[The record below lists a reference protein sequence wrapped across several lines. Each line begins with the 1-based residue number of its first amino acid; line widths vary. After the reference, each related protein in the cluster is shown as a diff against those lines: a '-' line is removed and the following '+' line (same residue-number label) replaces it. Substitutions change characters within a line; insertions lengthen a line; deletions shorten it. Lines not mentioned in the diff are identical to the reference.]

1 MRSGRV
7 ELGRARE
14 QMAEATAHL
23 EHARSTAALLGA
35 AFEIVPLG
43 VVIYDQD
50 GMEVFRNRA
59 AAALVDARH
68 GDALAAHLLATLVEE
83 ARERGPRS
91 RTIELAGPPAR
102 VMEVRVQVLP
112 AVGPVAGSAAGS
124 DATVATIQD
133 VSERHQLDAVR
144 RDFVANV
151 SHELRTPVGALGAL
165 AEALGHE
172 DDPEVMRRLG
182 TRISAEAERAAG
194 LIADLLDLS
203 RVEGARRLESEPVVV
218 AQLVTEALGRV
229 RAAAD
234 ERAILIREGPI
245 DHRTRMVCDPAQIVS
260 ALANLLDNAVKYSDP
275 GSHVDLRVATGD
287 ARIVF
292 VVQDHG
298 IGIPPRDHERIFER
312 FYRVDRARSRET
324 GGTGLGLAIVR
335 HVALN
340 HGGQVTVES
349 REGEGSIF
357 SLSLPLE
364 EP

>member
-1 MRSGRV
+1 
-7 ELGRARE
+7 
-14 QMAEATAHL
+14 MAEAAADL
-23 EHARSTAALLGA
+23 EHARFTAALLTA
-35 AFEIVPLG
+35 AVEVVPLG
-43 VVIYDQD
+43 VVVYDEE
-50 GMEVFRNRA
+50 GIEVFRNRA

-68 GDALAAHLLATLVEE
+68 GDALTAHLLATLVEE
-83 ARERGPRS
+83 AREWGSRS

-102 VMEVRVQVLP
+102 VVEVKAQRL
-112 AVGPVAGSAAGS
+112 PVAGSN
-124 DATVATIQD
+124 ATVATIQD
-133 VSERHQLDAVR
+133 VSERHHLDAVR

-172 DDPEVMRRLG
+172 DDPGVMRRLG
-182 TRISAEAERAAG
+182 TRISFEAERAAE

-203 RVEGARRLESEPVVV
+203 RVEGARHREREPVAV
-218 AQLVTEALGRV
+218 AELVTEALGRV

-234 ERAILIREGPI
+234 ERAIPIREGPLDRGI
-245 DHRTRMVCDPAQIVS
+245 QIACDPGQVVS

-287 ARIVF
+287 GRIVF

-349 REGEGSIF
+349 QEGEGSIF